1 MDSYFEIKAIPDPE
15 LLQSAVLAQLMQSLH
30 GLLPAYQGRI
40 GLAFPGYGQA
50 RSLGGILRLHSTAD
64 DLRRLHDEVC
74 DLAVFTSYSLVTSLM
89 TIPKSLAGYAVFQ
102 RLHVKGESHYRRQ
115 LKRHKARGTWSEEL
129 EQAIAANYRKTLA
142 CPYVSLKS
150 YSTGQPVFLLFVE
163 RKRKADMQPGDFN
176 GYGLSTNGATLPLF

>member
-15 LLQSAVLAQLMQSLH
+15 LLQSAVVAQLMQSLH
-30 GLLPAYQGRI
+30 GLLPGYQGRV

-50 RSLGGILRLHSTAD
+50 RSLGGILRLHGSAE
-64 DLRRLHDEVC
+64 DLQRLHDQVG
-74 DLAVFTSYSLVTSLM
+74 DLPVFSSYSLVTPVLA
-89 TIPKSLAGYAVFQ
+89 IPKSLAGHAVFQ

-115 LKRHKARGTWSEEL
+115 LKRHKANGTWTEEL
-129 EQAIAANYRKTLA
+129 EQAIAANYRKTLI

-163 RKRKADMQPGDFN
+163 RKPKAEMESGDFN
-176 GYGLSTNGATLPLF
+176 SYGLSKDGTTVPLF

>member
-15 LLQSAVLAQLMQSLH
+15 LLQTAVIAQLMQSLH
-30 GLLPAYQGRI
+30 GLLPAYQGRV

-50 RSLGGILRLHSTAD
+50 RSLGGILRLYGTAE
-64 DLRRLHDEVC
+64 DLQRLHDQVR
-74 DLAVFTSYSLVTSLM
+74 DLPLFSSYSLVTPLR
-89 TIPKSLAGYAVFQ
+89 TVPKSLADHAIFQ

-129 EQAIAANYRKTLA
+129 EQAIAAKYRKTLT

-163 RKRKADMQPGDFN
+163 RKHTAEMKLGRFN
-176 GYGLSTNGATLPLF
+176 SYGLSKDGATVPWF